1 MNDSDL
7 DAASARN
14 QPEPSSAD
22 PVNWPEEL
30 RAMMVG
36 ASWTGPLPPPQALQ
50 RYDEILPGGADRIFK
65 MAEDRHQHQIDQE
78 KAAISLEKDALS
90 SAGESI
96 AAENSRSKLGLVFA
110 FIIAL
115 AGIGTGAW
123 LTAVGKAGFGMA
135 FVFGPLVGLAA
146 VFVYG
151 THARQSERRRMAEE
165 DSDD

>member
-1 MNDSDL
+1 MNDSEL

-14 QPEPSSAD
+14 QLEPSPSD
-22 PVNWPEEL
+22 PVNLPEEL
-30 RAMMVG
+30 QAMLIE

-78 KAAISLEKDALS
+78 KAAISLEKEALS

-123 LTAVGKAGFGMA
+123 LTTVGKAGFGMA

-151 THARQSERRRMAEE
+151 THVRRVERRRMVE
-165 DSDD
+165 DNNDD